1 MKSEKFIKRA
11 YIIAAILAGA
21 VGTLLHF
28 LYKWTGGSYIVG
40 LFSAVNESVWEH
52 LKLLFIPVFISTV
65 IENLVYGKAIK
76 NFFFSRLVSVIIGLF
91 SIIALHYGYTGA
103 IGKRFD
109 FLDISI
115 YFIALIL
122 TYLVSYIMIKKHK
135 EMRGDGALELLS
147 VMLFGALTAMF
158 FIFTYYPPSLP
169 IFIPMGS

>member
-11 YIIAAILAGA
+11 YIIATVLAGT

-28 LYKWTGGSYIVG
+28 LYNWTKKSYIVG
-40 LFSAVNESVWEH
+40 LFSATNESVWEH

-76 NFFFSRLVSVIIGLF
+76 NFFFSRLVAVLLGLF

-109 FLDISI
+109 FFLHPMIS
-115 YFIALIL
+115 L
-122 TYLVSYIMIKKHK
+122 T
-135 EMRGDGALELLS
+135 
-147 VMLFGALTAMF
+147 
-158 FIFTYYPPSLP
+158 
-169 IFIPMGS
+169 

>member
-52 LKLLFIPVFISTV
+52 LKLLFIPVFLSTV
-65 IENLVYGKAIK
+65 IENLIYGKALK
-76 NFFFSRLVSVIIGLF
+76 NFFFSRLVSVLLGLF
-91 SIIALHYGYTGA
+91 AIITLHYGYTGA

-109 FLDISI
+109 FKIQNTDC
-115 YFIALIL
+115 
-122 TYLVSYIMIKKHK
+122 
-135 EMRGDGALELLS
+135 
-147 VMLFGALTAMF
+147 
-158 FIFTYYPPSLP
+158 
-169 IFIPMGS
+169 